1 MLFKAFEQ
9 VHENDG
15 SMWTNYSG
23 FDQTLWESRT
33 KVDHMER
40 CQAIKEIFEQQG
52 TKASLQRVESTKG
65 LWYSILLDLPYL
77 DPIRYPV
84 VDPMHNLFLGT
95 GKHMMEVWLAQPQ
108 LISRKTLDKLEILI
122 SEFTIPEGIGHLP
135 TKIMSHF
142 GGFTADQWRNWITIY
157 SPDLR
162 NCWLLFVQAV
172 RMITGCILSQREVN
186 EADSLLQQ
194 FFCSKFQELYAAW
207 TANMHMLLHLKQS
220 LSNYGQTYAFWLYA
234 FEQFNGILGSFHTNN
249 NHIES
254 QIMKKFS
261 RKSIHHFRCCGPYG

>member
-1 MLFKAFEQ
+1 MVDELNKAWTDGIQVPLNKIEGSMTVTVRLALSCVACDIPAMHKACGFLGHRATLGCNKCFKAFEQ

-23 FDQTLWESRT
+23 FDQTLWERCT

-65 LWYSILLDLPYL
+65 LRYSILLDLPYF

-84 VDPMHNLFLGT
+84 VDPMHTLFLGT
-95 GKHMMEVWLAQPQ
+95 GKHMMEVWLAKHQ

-135 TKIMSHF
+135 TKITSHF

-157 SPDLR
+157 SPNLR

-186 EADSLLQQ
+186 EADS
-194 FFCSKFQELYAAW
+194 
-207 TANMHMLLHLKQS
+207 
-220 LSNYGQTYAFWLYA
+220 
-234 FEQFNGILGSFHTNN
+234 ILV
-249 NHIES
+249 
-254 QIMKKFS
+254 
-261 RKSIHHFRCCGPYG
+261 